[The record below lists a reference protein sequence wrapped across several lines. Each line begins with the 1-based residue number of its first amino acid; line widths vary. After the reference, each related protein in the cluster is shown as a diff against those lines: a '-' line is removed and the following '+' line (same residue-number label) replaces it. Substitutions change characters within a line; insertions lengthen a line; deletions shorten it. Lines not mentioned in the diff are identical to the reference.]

1 MRLLQQRF
9 LIQPLA
15 KNFLFSFYRY
25 TNMSI
30 AEIVQSRKIE
40 RVLHFTTNRGSL
52 GVLAT
57 KALKSRARL
66 NDDALLANIVQ
77 FNAPDRSRDA
87 AWHDYVNLSIS
98 KINASFFGVSAGKNH
113 KDKDFWW
120 CILDF
125 SPSIL
130 SHNGVHFANTNNM
143 YSGVVRAQGP
153 AGLESLFAPEIK
165 QYQSQRQSSMVSRTS
180 SLAPCYPTCSQAEAL
195 YPGEVSTDFL
205 QAIYVLADASADELA
220 GQVAAVAHRHV
231 NIEVRPELFQNIK

>member
-1 MRLLQQRF
+1 
-9 LIQPLA
+9 
-15 KNFLFSFYRY
+15 
-25 TNMSI
+25 MSI
-30 AEIVQSRKIE
+30 AAIVQSRKIE
-40 RVLHFTTNRGSL
+40 SVLHFTTNRGSL

-130 SHNGVHFANTNNM
+130 SHSGVHFANTNNM
-143 YSGVVRAQGP
+143 YSGVVRAVGA
-153 AGLESLFAPEIK
+153 AGLESLFAPKIV
-165 QYQSQRQSSMVSRTS
+165 QWHSSMVSRAS
-180 SLAPCYPTCSQAEAL
+180 SLEPCYPTCAQAEAL

-205 QAIYVLADASADELA
+205 QAIYVATDAPGDELA
-220 GQVAAVAHRHV
+220 AQLAMAAHRLV
-231 NIEVRPELFQNIK
+231 KIEVRPELFQNIK

>member
-1 MRLLQQRF
+1 
-9 LIQPLA
+9 
-15 KNFLFSFYRY
+15 
-25 TNMSI
+25 MSI
-30 AEIVQSRKIE
+30 TEIVQSRKIE
-40 RVLHFTTNRGSL
+40 SVLHFTTNRGSL

-57 KALKSRARL
+57 KTLKSRARL

-77 FNAPDRSRDA
+77 LNAPDRSRDA

-98 KINASFFGVSAGKNH
+98 KINASFFGVSAEKNH

-143 YSGVVRAQGP
+143 YSGVVRTVGA
-153 AGLESLFAPEIK
+153 AGFESLFAPKIV
-165 QYQSQRQSSMVSRTS
+165 QWHSSTVTRAS
-180 SLAPCYPTCSQAEAL
+180 SLEPCYTTCPQAEAL

-205 QAIYVLADASADELA
+205 QAIYVSKDAYGDELA
-220 GQVAAVAHRHV
+220 AQLAMAAHRPV
-231 NIEVRPELFQNIK
+231 KIAVRPELFQNTK